1 MAQPPPFYW
10 NYNAGAGYNAQND
23 PAYWS
28 AQAKYQED
36 KRNSDLED
44 QEQQAEDLANT
55 RQANLVSN
63 TDAINNGF
71 DTQFG
76 DGSVYNQYAKDLM
89 GYWQPDI
96 DQQYSDASRQL
107 NYTFADAQPGG
118 GSAPAEAFGRLK
130 QAYDKAN
137 LTATDNAQTQANQ
150 LKTNVEGQR
159 SALLAGVSGDTAP
172 GATVANVTNTIGSIP
187 LAPTYSPIGDIFS
200 NLTGQYAV
208 AAQAARNGQPG
219 FGVLTPFGSSSD
231 TSGAGSQ
238 KIIS

>member
-1 MAQPPPFYW
+1 MQ
-10 NYNAGAGYNAQND
+10 D
-23 PAYWS
+23 S
-28 AQAKYQED
+28 EQA
-36 KRNSDLED
+36 
-44 QEQQAEDLANT
+44 AEDLLNT
-55 RQANLVSN
+55 RQKNLVSN
-63 TDAINNGF
+63 TDEINNAF

-96 DQQYSDASRQL
+96 DQQYSDANRQL

-118 GSAPAEAFGRLK
+118 GSAPSEAFGRLK

-159 SALLAGVSGDTAP
+159 SALLAGVSGDTDP

-208 AAQAARNGQPG
+208 AAQAARNGQAG
-219 FGVLTPFGSSSD
+219 FGVLTPFGSQSNP
-231 TSGAGSQ
+231 GSRG
-238 KIIS
+238 SEDVFN